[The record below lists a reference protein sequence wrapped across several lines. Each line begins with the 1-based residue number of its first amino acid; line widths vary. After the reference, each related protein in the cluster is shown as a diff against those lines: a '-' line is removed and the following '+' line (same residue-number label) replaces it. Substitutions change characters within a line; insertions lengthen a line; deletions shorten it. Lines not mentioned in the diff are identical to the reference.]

1 MLANEQVID
10 GKGWRSGATVERK
23 KLNQWFF
30 NIKKFSEELL
40 ENLNSLD
47 EWSKKV
53 KVMQKNWIGK
63 SFGCEVSFKI
73 ENSKNISEIKYKV
86 ATMFIESIY
95 FFFPFLYIAS
105 ILIVTR
111 NPPKIFIAAKN
122 TAKAPV
128 YNAS

>member
-1 MLANEQVID
+1 MEVI
-10 GKGWRSGATVERK
+10 AI
-23 KLNQWFF
+23 
-30 NIKKFSEELL
+30 NIPVIPKIFPVL
-40 ENLNSLD
+40 
-47 EWSKKV
+47 
-53 KVMQKNWIGK
+53 
-63 SFGCEVSFKI
+63 EVSGEDNPLKDRI
-73 ENSKNISEIKYKV
+73 KNIPEIKYKV

-111 NPPKIFIAAKN
+111 NPPKILIAAKN